1 MEIKKINKVLIANR
15 SEIACR
21 IIKACKELGIKTV
34 AVYSE
39 PDKTAL
45 HSIMADEAYL
55 IGEAAPKSSYLN
67 IDKLIDVAINSN
79 CDAIHPGYG
88 FLSENKEFNEKV
100 RAAGLI
106 FIGPKSNEVNL
117 LGSKI
122 ESRRLM
128 IENNIPIVPGFE
140 VGNLEYSVI
149 EGKVVNIGFPV
160 LVKASAG
167 GGGKGMRV
175 VNSTSELE
183 EAINSAKREALSAF
197 GDGDI
202 FIEKYILNPRH
213 IEVQIAADKYG
224 NTIHLFERECSL
236 QRRHQKVIEETPSVA
251 LDHDL
256 RENICSTAV
265 KVVKSANYES
275 VGTVEFI
282 MDSDNNFYF
291 LEVNTR
297 IQVEH
302 PITEMVTGLDLLELQ
317 INIAQGYELPYKQVD
332 ISQKGHSIECR
343 IYAEDAKNNFM
354 PTGGEVLYLKEPTG
368 NGIRIDTGIIKG
380 SVISPFYDPIMSKVI
395 VFAENREKSRIK
407 MIEALKNTVIL
418 GVKNSIPFMIN
429 LLESEEFK
437 SGNTF
442 TNTISKNLEK
452 FNKEVIDFNL
462 DNKIE
467 SFNSD
472 KNLNE
477 IASLL
482 SAIGLTKEAKS
493 NKNNTNYLNLNN
505 SKDNLWTSI
514 GPIKFL

>member
-1 MEIKKINKVLIANR
+1 MEIKKITKVLIANR

-39 PDKTAL
+39 PDETAL
-45 HSIMADEAYL
+45 HSIIADEAYL

-88 FLSENKEFNEKV
+88 FLSENREFNEKV
-100 RAAGLI
+100 RATGLI

-128 IENNIPIVPGFE
+128 IDNNIPIVPGFE

-149 EGKVVNIGFPV
+149 EDKVVNIGFPV

-175 VNSTSELE
+175 VNNTSELE
-183 EAINSAKREALSAF
+183 EAINSAQREALSAF

-251 LDHDL
+251 LDDNL
-256 RENICSTAV
+256 REKICSTAV
-265 KVVKSANYES
+265 RVVQSANYES

-282 MDSDNNFYF
+282 MDRDGNFYF

-302 PITEMVTGLDLLELQ
+302 PITEMVTGVDLLKLQ
-317 INIAQGYELPYKQVD
+317 INIAQGYKLPYKQSD

-354 PTGGEVLYLKEPTG
+354 PTGGEVLFLKEPTG
-368 NGIRIDTGIIKG
+368 NGIRVDTGIIKG
-380 SVISPFYDPIMSKVI
+380 SVISPFYDPIMSKII
-395 VFAENREKSRIK
+395 VHAETRELASLK

-429 LLESEEFK
+429 VLNSESFI

-442 TNTISKNLEK
+442 TN
-452 FNKEVIDFNL
+452 VI
-462 DNKIE
+462 
-467 SFNSD
+467 
-472 KNLNE
+472 
-477 IASLL
+477 
-482 SAIGLTKEAKS
+482 G
-493 NKNNTNYLNLNN
+493 
-505 SKDNLWTSI
+505 DNLTEWTKDLIDIEDENIGKKEFSKVLAAIALHKTNNKKSI
-514 GPIKFL
+514 DKSINPNNPNSNVWVEIGDMKFL